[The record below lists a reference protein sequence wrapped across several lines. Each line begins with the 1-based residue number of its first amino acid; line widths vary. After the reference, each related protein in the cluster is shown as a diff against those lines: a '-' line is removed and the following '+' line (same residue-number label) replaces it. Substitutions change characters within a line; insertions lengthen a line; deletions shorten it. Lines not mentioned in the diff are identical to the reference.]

1 MNLKLQNRAFEIVA
15 PHLQPGETPLA
26 AARAMVGKFSAG
38 RMGTALKQGLLLEA
52 GGAIGAHLATAG
64 AKQFP
69 VVTDRRVFF
78 LPQTFL
84 GGPGKKILGEIPR
97 DQVRL
102 VEVQMGFMS
111 LLRLAFGDQGDG
123 LSLTFPR
130 SDRKNAQA
138 LADALQTTPVA

>member
-1 MNLKLQNRAFEIVA
+1 VNLKLQTRAFDIVA
-15 PHLQPGETPLA
+15 PRLQPGETPLA
-26 AARAMVGKFSAG
+26 AARAMVGKFGGS

-52 GGAIGAHLATAG
+52 GGAIGAHLVTAA
-64 AKQFP
+64 AKQFA

-84 GGPGKKILGEIPR
+84 GGPGKDVLGEITR

-111 LLRLAFGDQGDG
+111 LLRLGFGSQGDG
-123 LSLTFPR
+123 ISLTFPR
-130 SDRKNAQA
+130 SDKKNAE
-138 LADALQTTPVA
+138 LLVEALQTAPVV

>member
-1 MNLKLQNRAFEIVA
+1 MNLKLQTRAFEIVA
-15 PHLQPGETPLA
+15 PRLQPGETPLA
-26 AARAMVGKFSAG
+26 AARAMVGKFGGS

-52 GGAIGAHLATAG
+52 GGAIGAHLASAA

-69 VVTDRRVFF
+69 VVTDRRMFF

-84 GGPGKKILGEIPR
+84 GGPGKTLLGEIPR

-111 LLRLAFGDQGDG
+111 LLRLGFGDAGDG
-123 LSLTFPR
+123 ISLTFPR
-130 SDRKNAQA
+130 SDKKNAQ
-138 LADALQTTPVA
+138 LLVDALQSAPVV